1 MKVVIEERCAHLL
14 KELRRKKGYTL
25 EEFEA
30 YSGGAVK
37 AVVLGS
43 YERGARAISL
53 ARLEQLAGLYDV
65 PVEYF
70 FVDKE
75 VQADTSNGRY
85 VFDLRRIRVLENL
98 DETLEPIKR
107 FLGSVAHKRSDWNG
121 EVMSLRRT
129 DAETLALL
137 SDLHINELNQTLRLN
152 GFLFASEVSGQHSL

>member
-1 MKVVIEERCAHLL
+1 MKAVIEERCAHLL

-65 PVEYF
+65 QIEYF

-85 VFDLRRIRVLENL
+85 VFDLRRIRVLEDL

-121 EVMSLRRT
+121 EVISLRQEDLANLQT
-129 DAETLALL
+129 FAHFSSTELSLALERYAL
-137 SDLHINELNQTLRLN
+137 SNTNLTKLK
-152 GFLFASEVSGQHSL
+152 